1 MTIEDLLDEIADRGW
16 LVNNL
21 FQRAD
26 GSWQAN
32 LRTATHHTDWG
43 VADSPAIA
51 LSLAI
56 DAIETAE
63 EFESRPI
70 ISSVESRAN
79 ISDLISR
86 LQPAVKITRRI

>member
-1 MTIEDLLDEIADRGW
+1 MLEDLLAEIADRGW

-21 FQRAD
+21 FQNAS
-26 GSWQAN
+26 GLWQAN
-32 LRTATHHTDWG
+32 LRTATHHTDYAIG
-43 VADSPAIA
+43 LTAADA

-70 ISSVESRAN
+70 LSSIESRVN
-79 ISDLISR
+79 ISDLIAK
-86 LQPAVKITRRI
+86 LQPAVKINRRV